1 MQLLEARLE
10 AGGVMLAQA
19 MIDPQGLVLLGAELG
34 AAMETAAAVEAAQL
48 VEADTDLRE
57 GKAGGSGDV

>member
-1 MQLLEARLE
+1 
-10 AGGVMLAQA
+10 

-57 GKAGGSGDV
+57 GKAGWSGDV